1 MAEEPKRLVE
11 VRLIAYVIVDL
22 RHPDLQRAIT
32 DTGAASSVPHVVAA
46 QLSRYLES
54 LPFITAAMV
63 CRL

>member
-32 DTGAASSVPHVVAA
+32 DTCAASSVTHVVAA
-46 QLSRYLES
+46 QLSQYLES